1 MQVRE
6 ISNPQANALEYST
19 LKPKEITVKTE
30 QPIENP
36 SADSASDTAW
46 QKDILMQALD
56 KLENNMHVDNS
67 LPLNKQSSG
76 PIESFD
82 EALIELSFTKTP
94 FFRREAASAQANIK
108 AEDIL
113 SLFTEN

>member
-6 ISNPQANALEYST
+6 ISNPQASALEYST
-19 LKPKEITVKTE
+19 LKPKEISVKTE
-30 QPIENP
+30 KTIDTAP
-36 SADSASDTAW
+36 ADTASVTAW

-56 KLENNMHVDNS
+56 KLENNIHVDNS
-67 LPLNKQSSG
+67 LPLNKQTSG

-94 FFRREAASAQANIK
+94 FFRREASAAQANVK

>member
-1 MQVRE
+1 MQIRE
-6 ISNPQANALEYST
+6 ITNPQANAMEYST
-19 LKPKEITVKTE
+19 LKPKEITSKTE
-30 QPIENP
+30 KSIDANP
-36 SADSASDTAW
+36 TDSASVTAW

-67 LPLNKQSSG
+67 LPLNKQASG

-94 FFRREAASAQANIK
+94 FFRREASAAQANIK